1 MSTAFYPTNMRR
13 QSASGYSNKS
23 TLENIPYVS
32 WKGSGIFSNPV
43 GVTSTHIRPLT
54 NLDPGNVFPTGFGL
68 PRPIKHYRKGTVIPI
83 NFNVITVNP
92 ENTAEYIG
100 TSLIGY
106 NVNRAVKSS
115 ISSSLGGGNGGTGL
129 ISQMIDMPGS
139 FIVKE
144 NGIK

>member
-13 QSASGYSNKS
+13 QPASGYSNKS
-23 TLENIPYVS
+23 TLENIPYVP
-32 WKGSGIFSNPV
+32 WKGTGIFSNPI

-92 ENTAEYIG
+92 ENTSETIASALVVAPPPEI
-100 TSLIGY
+100 
-106 NVNRAVKSS
+106 K
-115 ISSSLGGGNGGTGL
+115 TGSPIL
-129 ISQMIDMPGS
+129 
-139 FIVKE
+139 
-144 NGIK
+144 